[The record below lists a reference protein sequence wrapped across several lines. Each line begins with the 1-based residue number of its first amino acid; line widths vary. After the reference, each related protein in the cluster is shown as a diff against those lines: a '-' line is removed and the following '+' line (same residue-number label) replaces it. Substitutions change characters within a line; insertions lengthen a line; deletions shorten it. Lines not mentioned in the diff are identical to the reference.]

1 MSDRILRV
9 NALIKRELSQ
19 IFLTEVD
26 FPRGVLVTI
35 TKVETSANLK
45 EVKVYISV
53 MPDSK
58 SSRISGILNKII
70 YGIQQNLNKRL
81 MMRPIPRIRFE
92 IEQKTKEAA
101 KIEELLEK
109 VKNEEKLKKA

>member
-26 FPRGVLVTI
+26 FPKGILVTI

-53 MPDSK
+53 MPNSK
-58 SSRISGILNKII
+58 ASRISGILNKII

-92 IEQKTKEAA
+92 IEQKTEEAA

-109 VKNEEKLKKA
+109 VKNEEKG

>member
-1 MSDRILRV
+1 MSDRIQRV

-19 IFLTEVD
+19 ILLTEVD
-26 FPRGVLVTI
+26 FPKGILVTI

-81 MMRPIPRIRFE
+81 MMRPIPRIRFK

-101 KIEELLEK
+101 RIEELLEE
-109 VKNEEKLKKA
+109 VKEKK